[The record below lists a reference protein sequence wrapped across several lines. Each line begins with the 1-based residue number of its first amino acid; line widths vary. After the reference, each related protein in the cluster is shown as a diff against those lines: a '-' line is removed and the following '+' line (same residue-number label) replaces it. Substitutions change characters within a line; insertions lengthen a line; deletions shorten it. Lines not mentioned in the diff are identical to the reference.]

1 MAETEEIA
9 DEFEFDY
16 DWVVVGSGFGGS
28 VSALRLTEKG
38 YRVGVIE
45 AGRRFEDE
53 DFAKSTWNF
62 RRYIF
67 IPKLGMRG
75 ILRIWIFK
83 DVAILAGAG
92 VGGGSLVYA
101 NTLYVPPVDFFRSDV
116 WSEIQDWEAALAPH
130 YAEAKRMLG
139 AVDVP
144 FETDADHLFRELAAD
159 LGVSD
164 SYARPTVGVFFG
176 EPGET
181 VADPF
186 FGGEGPERAGCIR
199 CGACMVGCRHN
210 AKNTLLK
217 NYLYFAEKR
226 GAEIIPD
233 RKVVDIRPLGAGDG
247 SDGYEISH
255 RRSGAWI
262 RRRQTKITAKG
273 VVIAAGAV
281 GSNILLRSCKDVGGL
296 PRLSDRIGEVVRTN
310 SEALL
315 AVTAKRDE
323 HDFADSVAIT
333 SSIYPDEVTH
343 IENVTYGPAG
353 DAMGLLFTMLTEG
366 GTRITRP
373 LKLVG
378 RIFAHPI
385 RAGRL
390 LWKRGWSRKTIILL
404 VMQTLHNHLRLRPVR
419 VSPKKIIL
427 QTEQDPNNPNPTW
440 IPVANESAEL
450 LAEKMDGIAQST
462 LPEAVLN
469 TPATAHILGGAV
481 IGADETNG
489 VVDMRQRAF
498 GYENLLVCDGSVVPA
513 NPGVNPSL
521 TITAL
526 AEHAMT
532 YVPPLKDAPRAA
544 LDKEG
549 IASKQQPGDQPAEH
563 SAGEPAKPL

>member
-1 MAETEEIA
+1 MVETEQIPE
-9 DEFEFDY
+9 DFEYDY
-16 DWVVVGSGFGGS
+16 DWLVVGSGFGGS

-45 AGRRFEDE
+45 AGQRFEDE

-62 RRYIF
+62 RRYMF

-101 NTLYVPPVDFFRSDV
+101 NTLYVPPVDFFRLRCLERDAGLGGGAGASL
-116 WSEIQDWEAALAPH
+116 Q
-130 YAEAKRMLG
+130 EAKRMLG

-144 FETDADHLFRELAAD
+144 FETDADHLFRELAED

-181 VADPF
+181 VPDPF
-186 FGGEGPERAGCIR
+186 FGGEGPDRAGCIR

-233 RKVVDIRPLGAGDG
+233 RKVVDIRPLGAEDG

-255 RRSGAWI
+255 RRSGAWV
-262 RRRQTKITAKG
+262 RRKRNTITARG
-273 VVIAAGAV
+273 VVISAGAV

-315 AVTAKRDE
+315 AVTARKDE
-323 HDFADSVAIT
+323 HDFHNSVAIT
-333 SSIYPDEVTH
+333 SSIYPDDVTH

-366 GTRITRP
+366 GTRLTRP
-373 LKLVG
+373 LKLG
-378 RIFAHPI
+378 SGTSSAPDPGD
-385 RAGRL
+385 APALEARL
-390 LWKRGWSRKTIILL
+390 GEKTIILL
-404 VMQTLHNHLRLRPVR
+404 VMQTVNNRPAAEAGAGR
-419 VSPKKIIL
+419 PQQMML
-427 QTEQDPNNPNPTW
+427 QTEQDPDNPNPTW
-440 IPVANESAEL
+440 IPVANAAAER
-450 LAEKMDGIAQST
+450 LAEKMDGIAQSN
-462 LPEAVLN
+462 LPEAILN
-469 TPATAHILGGAV
+469 TPATAHILGGAL
-481 IGADETNG
+481 IGADR
-489 VVDMRQRAF
+489 DARASSTCGNAPSATRTCSSATAPWF
-498 GYENLLVCDGSVVPA
+498 PPTRASTPA
-513 NPGVNPSL
+513 
-521 TITAL
+521 
-526 AEHAMT
+526 
-532 YVPPLKDAPRAA
+532 
-544 LDKEG
+544 
-549 IASKQQPGDQPAEH
+549 
-563 SAGEPAKPL
+563 